1 MKRNQRTFLSLLTAM
16 ALAAASMGWAG
27 VRKVNVQGKLT
38 DSGGAP
44 LSGAQTVTFKLYDV
58 ATAGTMVWT
67 SGVLSVTPAS
77 GGLFNVALQDG
88 TPSLD
93 SVSFDKPYY
102 LGITVGA
109 DSEMTPRQEM
119 GSTALSHGSPKDFTV
134 NNNLIVANGQVG
146 IGTISPTQKL
156 RVDGNDKLSLYATQT
171 GYHDY
176 GTVLAL
182 QTSGDGAQN
191 GPRISFMKSNSK
203 SWSMGVQTGLSKSF
217 SVWENGSNDGWGA
230 ERFTIAP
237 GGNIGINTTTPGEA
251 LEVRGNVKLSNAS
264 MNIRA
269 LTPTYW
275 GYSAGYPVVLL
286 GPTSGTGNVAIG
298 YDPSGNSYGG
308 FTGDGREVLF
318 RNGAQFVTPNSANN
332 SFYLYQMV
340 LKDGKVGIGT
350 PTPGEALEVHG
361 NVKLSNASISIR
373 AMTPTNWGYSTD
385 YPVVLLGPT
394 SGVGNVSIGYDPSG
408 NSYGGFT
415 GDGREVLFR
424 NGAQFVTP
432 NSANNSFYLYQMVLK
447 DGKVGIGT
455 PTPQYALDVAGTIRG
470 NNLSPSDLVLK
481 KNVRPLPGDT
491 LRKMSQLNGVS
502 FEWDRK
508 KVKEALR
515 PASAGKSA
523 GTAAATTSDME
534 TQGFPDT
541 PQIGLI
547 AQDVEKAFP
556 SLVETDANG
565 VKSVYYMG
573 VTAVLVEAV
582 KAQQKQIEDQTSRI
596 EDLTSRIKAL
606 EKK

>member
-1 MKRNQRTFLSLLTAM
+1 MYRISKTFTFFLTAIM
-16 ALAAASMGWAG
+16 FAAIPSLWAG
-27 VRKVNVQGKLT
+27 TRKVNVQGKLT
-38 DSGGAP
+38 DNVGTP
-44 LSGAQTVTFKLYDV
+44 LAGAQTVTFKLYDA

-67 SGVLSVTPAS
+67 SGVLIVTPAS
-77 GGLFNVALQDG
+77 GGLFNVPLQDG

-93 SVSFDKPYY
+93 SVSFDRTYY

-109 DSEMTPRQEM
+109 DSEMTPRQEL
-119 GSTALSHGSPKDFTV
+119 GASALSYGSPKDFTV
-134 NNNLIVANGQVG
+134 NNNLSVLNGRVG
-146 IGTISPTQKL
+146 IG
-156 RVDGNDKLSLYATQT
+156 
-171 GYHDY
+171 
-176 GTVLAL
+176 
-182 QTSGDGAQN
+182 
-191 GPRISFMKSNSK
+191 
-203 SWSMGVQTGLSKSF
+203 
-217 SVWENGSNDGWGA
+217 
-230 ERFTIAP
+230 
-237 GGNIGINTTTPGEA
+237 TTTPGEA
-251 LEVRGNVKLSNAS
+251 LDVRGNVKLGSPG
-264 MNIRA
+264 IRA

-332 SFYLYQMV
+332 SFNLYQLV

-350 PTPGEALEVHG
+350 PTPGEALEVRG
-361 NVKLSNASISIR
+361 NVKLSNASINIR
-373 AMTPTNWGYSTD
+373 AMTPTNWGYSTG

-408 NSYGGFT
+408 NPNGSFS

-432 NSANNSFYLYQMVLK
+432 NSANNSFNLYQMVLK

-470 NNLSPSDLVLK
+470 NNVTPSDRGLK
-481 KNVRPLPGDT
+481 KNIRPLAGDT
-491 LRKMSQLNGVS
+491 LRKISQLNGVS

-508 KVKEALR
+508 KLKEALR

-523 GTAAATTSDME
+523 GAAPASMSDME
-534 TQGFPDT
+534 AQGFPET

-565 VKSVYYMG
+565 VKSVYYVG
-573 VTAVLVEAV
+573 VTAVLVEAL
-582 KAQQKQIEDQTSRI
+582 KAQQKQI